1 MARNFGYYKFK
12 IVILYKLVLPLPTI
26 TYSYL
31 LTYDLCF
38 EINNFSRQLLSLIC
52 NEMFAK
58 RYGTAE
64 IELFYDVDG
73 PESENPL
80 DVSLKIEKLKFTE
93 LTFKKNAEE
102 NNASHDAN
110 TCTTSAPSITSTES
124 LQRFILLVGRT
135 GSGKSLLGCVLLG
148 RIFF

>member
-1 MARNFGYYKFK
+1 MM
-12 IVILYKLVLPLPTI
+12 
-26 TYSYL
+26 
-31 LTYDLCF
+31 
-38 EINNFSRQLLSLIC
+38 C

-73 PESENPL
+73 PESETPL
-80 DVSLKIEKLKFTE
+80 DVSLKIGKLKFTE
-93 LTFKKNAEE
+93 LIFKINVVE
-102 NNASHDAN
+102 NNASPVGN
-110 TCTTSAPSITSTES
+110 TSTTSAKSAITSTES

-148 RIFF
+148 SIFF